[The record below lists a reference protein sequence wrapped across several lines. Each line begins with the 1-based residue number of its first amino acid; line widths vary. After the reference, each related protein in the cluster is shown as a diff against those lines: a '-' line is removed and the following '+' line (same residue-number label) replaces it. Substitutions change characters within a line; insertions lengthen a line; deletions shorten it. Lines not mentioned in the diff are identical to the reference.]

1 MKNWVDVIF
10 ILASLVSFV
19 RGYKAGFLTSILSFI
34 GYIGG
39 GLLGL
44 SLGLHYFHSHGVT
57 KFTLLFLAVT
67 ITSSLGEG
75 LFKQIGKTFHSKVL
89 FGPFKW
95 VDSLLGAAFST
106 LGTLIALVVL
116 GHLLLITPW
125 GWAERNIPKS
135 EIYTRLNA
143 QSPSIIANLTKRA
156 EASFHQ

>member
-1 MKNWVDVIF
+1 MKNWVDAIF
-10 ILASLVSFV
+10 ILASLVSFI
-19 RGYKAGFLTSILSFI
+19 RGYKAGFLTSIFSFI

-44 SLGLHYFHSHGVT
+44 TLGLHYFHSHGVT
-57 KFTLLFLAVT
+57 KFALLFLAVT
-67 ITSSLGEG
+67 IASSLGEAI
-75 LFKQIGKTFHSKVL
+75 FKKIGKLFHSKIL

-125 GWAERNIPKS
+125 GWAERNIPRS
-135 EIYTRLNA
+135 EIYTASSARA
-143 QSPSIIANLTKRA
+143 PSIISEIAGRNDGIFR
-156 EASFHQ
+156 